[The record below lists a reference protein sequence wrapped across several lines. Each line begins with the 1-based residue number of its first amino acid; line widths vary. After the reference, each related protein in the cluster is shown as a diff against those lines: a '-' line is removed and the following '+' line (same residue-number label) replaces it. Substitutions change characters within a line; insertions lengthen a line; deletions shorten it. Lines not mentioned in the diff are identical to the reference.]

1 MKNRNNDRKLRFGLL
16 PTALL
21 LLAGIAGVASVGQAD
36 EVAPLE
42 AATGTPVQ
50 AMDKAK
56 LDAAMQAD
64 ARDAAWLTRINQP
77 EAKRPLLTK
86 RALIPLPRMT
96 SSYRFQIPSNRSI
109 EQCSGSMTNSTSTCS
124 SRLLEAT
131 ESYLNQRGFL

>member
-64 ARDAAWLTRINQP
+64 ARDAAWLTRINVAVDLDARLEEQH
-77 EAKRPLLTK
+77 RP
-86 RALIPLPRMT
+86 
-96 SSYRFQIPSNRSI
+96 F
-109 EQCSGSMTNSTSTCS
+109 
-124 SRLLEAT
+124 RLA
-131 ESYLNQRGFL
+131 SLNPGRRG